1 MCFRWWRME
10 EDDRQ
15 RVWLLYGWFTMLMC
29 CGSCFGTVAATARMQ
44 GTAALVPVNVGY
56 SLNDLPN
63 AEIWSLRSLNYR
75 WEAV

>member
-1 MCFRWWRME
+1 ME

-29 CGSCFGTVAATARMQ
+29 CGSCFGAVDATARMQ
-44 GTAALVPVNVGY
+44 GIAALAPVNLRHLLKDM
-56 SLNDLPN
+56 SN
-63 AEIWSLRSLNYR
+63 AKIWSLRSLNYR